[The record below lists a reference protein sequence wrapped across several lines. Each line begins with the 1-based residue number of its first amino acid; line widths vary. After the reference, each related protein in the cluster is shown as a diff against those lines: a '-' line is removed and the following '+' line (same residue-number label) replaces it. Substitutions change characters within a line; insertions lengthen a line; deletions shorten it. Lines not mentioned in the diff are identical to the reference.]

1 MRDFEQRVRERM
13 PSPEE
18 ERASLGR
25 VWTQV
30 ESAGGRIPD
39 DVLRSVERRVPRT
52 HRRAWK
58 SLPKVVAAV
67 LVLGA
72 AIGIAIVWP
81 HGVRAYAA
89 GNDGLQV
96 TLDDDSRVE
105 MRAHAEM
112 TIGPGADGLQI
123 DLKKGDIIVTAADS
137 RGPHLSVRTKDM
149 TASLAGLSAVAGDAK
164 AGTVALVN
172 AAEDGS
178 RVGVIKGEVRVREG
192 DTETRLRPGEQVA
205 TSPAIAQRSLAE
217 GILWSRN
224 ASSHLAVLDSFMKG
238 LTTTAGTLAP
248 VASPR
253 QSRAAAIQAP
263 RAEFEEAS
271 IHDCDPDNLPAN
283 VPGVRGGGGASS
295 FYMTPGRTYALCMT
309 AATLIRTAY
318 GYAPVGAEL
327 DGRTTDPASPARF
340 RRTLGDGNVAGLG
353 VEDGRRVRGGPD
365 WVRTNRY
372 TIEAVADGPAD
383 AATMSRPMLLALL
396 EKRFKLKAHVD
407 SEPVPA
413 LALVVAPG
421 GLKIKPAEPDS
432 CVEVPVPPGRVPR
445 FKNEAPHVLPY
456 FTGRSLLSEF
466 RQGQK
471 PYCGQALERHG
482 PNQVFVAGG
491 ATLSDLAQLLGMRF
505 VGPVRA
511 YDRTGITDKFNWGLE
526 FTPEDGNFSPPARG
540 DSPAESANVPPAPT
554 IFAVLQQQLGLRLE
568 PMQAPREFV
577 VIDSI
582 DRPTPN

>member
-1 MRDFEQRVRERM
+1 MKRDHRGIEDLLRDSRPAEVPQM
-13 PSPEE
+13 
-18 ERASLGR
+18 AAALGR
-25 VWTQV
+25 VWNQI
-30 ESAGGRIPD
+30 EQAGGRVPED
-39 DVLRSVERRVPRT
+39 GSQSVQQRFPSEHQRAWTFLPRT
-52 HRRAWK
+52 
-58 SLPKVVAAV
+58 VAAV
-67 LVLGA
+67 LVIGA
-72 AIGIAIVWP
+72 AIGIAVVWP

-89 GNDGLQV
+89 GNEGLQV
-96 TLDDDSRVE
+96 TLADDSRVE
-105 MRAHAEM
+105 MRAHSEM
-112 TIGPGADGLQI
+112 SVGPASDGLQI
-123 DLKKGDIIVTAADS
+123 DLKKGDIIVTAADH
-137 RGPHLSVRTKDM
+137 RGRHLSVRTKDM
-149 TASLAGLSAVAGDAK
+149 TATVD
-164 AGTVALVN
+164 GTIALVN

-178 RVGVIKGEVRVREG
+178 RVGVIKGEARVREG
-192 DTETRLRPGEQVA
+192 ATETRVRPGEQVS
-205 TSPAIAQRSLAE
+205 TRPTIAGPSVAE

-224 ASSHLAVLDSFMKG
+224 ASSHLAILDSFMKG

-253 QSRAAAIQAP
+253 RRGAAVRQAP
-263 RAEFEEAS
+263 SAEFEEAS
-271 IHDCDPDNLPAN
+271 IHECDPDNLPKN

-340 RRTLGDGNVAGLG
+340 RRPLGDGNVAGLP

-365 WVRTNRY
+365 WVRTTKY

-413 LALVVAPG
+413 FALVVAPG

-432 CVEVPVPPGRVPR
+432 CIPVPVPPDRGPR
-445 FKNEAPHVLPY
+445 FRNEAPHILPY

-466 RQGQK
+466 RQGEK
-471 PYCGQALERHG
+471 PFCGQALERHG

-491 ATLSDLAQLLGMRF
+491 STLSDLAQLLGMRF
-505 VGPVRA
+505 LGPVRV
-511 YDRTGITDKFNWGLE
+511 YDRTGITHTFNWALE
-526 FTPEDGNFSPPARG
+526 FTPEEGNRSPPGRG

-554 IFAVLQQQLGLRLE
+554 AFVALQQQLGLRLE